1 MHPILLTWFL
11 FPSVHLLSVCA
22 CVYVCACVLVLYV
35 NNYVDVCACIYNIHP
50 QEEASGGHEVFY
62 FTTLCLAD
70 LRQGLSLKQKPI
82 VLSRLSVW

>member
-1 MHPILLTWFL
+1 MGYIFKCIHED
-11 FPSVHLLSVCA
+11 
-22 CVYVCACVLVLYV
+22 VCACVLVLYV

-70 LRQGLSLKQKPI
+70 LRQGLSCSSGWPETHDI
-82 VLSRLSVW
+82 AADNPAT